1 IELAKFMDAGVPVLW
16 RPLHEAGGGWFWWGA
31 KGPEPCLALYDI
43 IYERLVNHH
52 GLHNLIWVWSTPEE
66 TWYPGN
72 DRVDIIGHDSYPGY
86 FNYGN
91 QKIAFDH
98 LKELTNGEKLVA
110 LTENGPIPDPDACLD
125 QGAPWLYFMS
135 WDDLVAIQNSEGHI
149 RDVFGHRDVLNMES
163 DNYRTGTEWRSSLY
177 PEGWKPGYK
186 DKEGHFLHDFS
197 HAGYHGG
204 GVPIPIITENIIDVT
219 LPPYSADNSGTGDAT
234 QAIQQAL
241 NDVGASGGGVVFL
254 PTGTYRIAPPTGEN
268 QALKIAYSNTILRGA
283 GADSTFLFNDKTYM
297 RQLSVI
303 YISPAWA
310 GWFSSGGSSTKL
322 RYSLTEPTKVIPV
335 ESVSGYK
342 NGDKVIVLNT
352 ATEAFIAEHG
362 MTGMWTTAGMR
373 GVAHKRIIDSID
385 TELNLLILDTPT
397 RYPLKTRNVARVHKA
412 KPHLQECGIENL
424 SIGMR
429 ENPKSGWGDNDYSV
443 PGTGAYDAHFAQ
455 ALKVEYT
462 ENSWIKG
469 VHTYKP
475 EVNTLDVHVLSNM
488 ILLNMCRHMTVD
500 SCDLQKPQYEGG
512 GGNGYM
518 YTLHANDCL
527 IQNSRANHSRHNYDF
542 KYPYSNGNVILNC
555 RAENSRYSSDFHMYL
570 SMSNLLDHTM
580 VNGDYLESVFRPYGG
595 PIHGHSS
602 TQSVFYNTV
611 GEKYHPSKDYI
622 VESRQYKNGYIIGT
636 SGPAY
641 QVKTD
646 PVSGTQGGYA
656 YDSSPRDFVEGV
668 GQGID
673 LRPVSLYLDQ
683 LDRRLKDSVVYPG
696 YALSLVVLN
705 KESGDPVQ
713 GAEIRIYNEVGL
725 TDSSGMVSF
734 SEVPESF
741 FLEVSHIQ
749 YSSLPLQQVLI
760 FSDTTLSLK
769 MEENTYKLNF
779 EVLDE
784 STLDPVRGVSV
795 SLNENVDVT
804 DNEGKVSF
812 DTYTGTASYNI
823 EKSAY
828 KPVSGTVLIKN
839 DTTLLF
845 LLERSHAD
853 VKIRLREGST
863 PVNNVWVRLE
873 GDSILSDGLG
883 LAKFLQLPVRQE
895 YNYSTFREGYVD
907 QSGLLYL
914 RTDTTIDVAM
924 EKLSSAVEIMGSNE
938 SFKIWP
944 NPTTGTLHFEMTG
957 VELSVLSIYDARGAK
972 VLETKAS
979 GNSETIELD
988 KLPSG
993 MYTVKLEGA
1002 PPSLIIKL

>member
-1 IELAKFMDAGVPVLW
+1 
-16 RPLHEAGGGWFWWGA
+16 
-31 KGPEPCLALYDI
+31 
-43 IYERLVNHH
+43 
-52 GLHNLIWVWSTPEE
+52 
-66 TWYPGN
+66 
-72 DRVDIIGHDSYPGY
+72 
-86 FNYGN
+86 
-91 QKIAFDH
+91 
-98 LKELTNGEKLVA
+98 
-110 LTENGPIPDPDACLD
+110 
-125 QGAPWLYFMS
+125 
-135 WDDLVAIQNSEGHI
+135 
-149 RDVFGHRDVLNMES
+149 
-163 DNYRTGTEWRSSLY
+163 
-177 PEGWKPGYK
+177 
-186 DKEGHFLHDFS
+186 
-197 HAGYHGG
+197 
-204 GVPIPIITENIIDVT
+204 
-219 LPPYSADNSGTGDAT
+219 
-234 QAIQQAL
+234 
-241 NDVGASGGGVVFL
+241 
-254 PTGTYRIAPPTGEN
+254 
-268 QALKIAYSNTILRGA
+268 
-283 GADSTFLFNDKTYM
+283 
-297 RQLSVI
+297 
-303 YISPAWA
+303 
-310 GWFSSGGSSTKL
+310 
-322 RYSLTEPTKVIPV
+322 
-335 ESVSGYK
+335 
-342 NGDKVIVLNT
+342 
-352 ATEAFIAEHG
+352 
-362 MTGMWTTAGMR
+362 
-373 GVAHKRIIDSID
+373 
-385 TELNLLILDTPT
+385 
-397 RYPLKTRNVARVHKA
+397 
-412 KPHLQECGIENL
+412 
-424 SIGMR
+424 
-429 ENPKSGWGDNDYSV
+429 
-443 PGTGAYDAHFAQ
+443 
-455 ALKVEYT
+455 
-462 ENSWIKG
+462 
-469 VHTYKP
+469 
-475 EVNTLDVHVLSNM
+475 
-488 ILLNMCRHMTVD
+488 
-500 SCDLQKPQYEGG
+500 
-512 GGNGYM
+512 M

-542 KYPYSNGNVILNC
+542 KYPYCNGNVILNC

-784 STLDPVRGVSV
+784 STLNPVRGVSV

-972 VLETKAS
+972 VLETKVS